1 MRGRHLV
8 SGVLV
13 VSAVL
18 LHSLVFDWESRS
30 ISGHSFEAAPVMAF
44 GVWPADGV
52 AGPTAFVVGVAIP
65 GLLIGLTAYL
75 SRRLLAGVFK
85 RIAPLAYAGP
95 ADEVPRRSQRR
106 GPGASV
112 PDQPGAEYRPLGRQR
127 PLLHKD

>member
-30 ISGHSFEAAPVMAF
+30 ISAHSFEAAPVMAF

-85 RIAPLAYAGP
+85 RIGPLVYPSP
-95 ADEVPRRSQRR
+95 AD
-106 GPGASV
+106 GLA
-112 PDQPGAEYRPLGRQR
+112 RPLRWRGLGRNR
-127 PLLHKD
+127 WDPR